1 MTLRNTLESSASPP
15 GDRPLLRGWHW
26 RLLGWAV
33 ALFVLGS
40 IGYAIIVLL
49 AALLESRAL

>member
-1 MTLRNTLESSASPP
+1 MTLQEKKIQLIH
-15 GDRPLLRGWHW
+15 DRPLLRGWHW

-49 AALLESRAL
+49 AALLESGSL